1 MNYDNNEK
9 KQESVYSTRIRAGK
23 RRTYFFDVRA
33 TRANDYF
40 LTITESRKRFDDNGY
55 DRHKVF
61 LYKEDFNKFLKALT
75 EALDFVKTDLMP
87 DFDFDAFNHEE
98 ENATAFDGKA
108 TAFDGKAT
116 AFDGKETAFD
126 GKATAF
132 DGKATAFDKA
142 ISVAAP
148 QQVATPHVEEVPDI
162 DPETITEKKPL
173 EARDTPASAGDN
185 LSGEEVDKW

>member
-98 ENATAFDGKA
+98 ENATAFDEKA
-108 TAFDGKAT
+108 SAFDGT
-116 AFDGKETAFD
+116 
-126 GKATAF
+126 
-132 DGKATAFDKA
+132 ATAFDKA